1 MLTRT
6 RPNCVTIR
14 AEKQNK
20 VSVFRKKVESK
31 RSTMLKDNLNKLT
44 LIASADA
51 KFLSDTFA
59 ELDVMHKKFFED
71 TFGGKKK
78 TADTEE
84 ISISTEE
91 DTNIFRE

>member
-6 RPNCVTIR
+6 RPSCVTVR

-20 VSVFRKKVESK
+20 VSIFRKKVETK
-31 RSTMLKDNLNKLT
+31 RSTMLKDNINKLT
-44 LIASADA
+44 LIASADT
-51 KFLSDTFA
+51 KFLSDTFT

-71 TFGGKKK
+71 TFGSKK
-78 TADTEE
+78 TTVSEE
-84 ISISTEE
+84 TVVSTEE